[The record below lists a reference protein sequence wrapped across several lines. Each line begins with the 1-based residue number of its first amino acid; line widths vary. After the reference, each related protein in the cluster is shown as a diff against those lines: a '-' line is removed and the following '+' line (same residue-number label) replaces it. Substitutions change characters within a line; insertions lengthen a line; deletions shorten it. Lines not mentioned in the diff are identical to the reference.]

1 MAHGPELVVLGVRG
15 LGPDLRLDDSE
26 PMPSDAVFVHG
37 MWPGDSGAG
46 QMTRT
51 VLIVESLIRPMCS
64 GERPDRWVDGPSRR
78 WACSRR
84 ARGQLAVMVAVHRSA
99 GFRPRGARG
108 SDRNGAPAGVAVLSL
123 NHKDELRRTTGE
135 RVGVGRPRPTGRA
148 GRAVATPLSG
158 SAARRRQPPPRR
170 RGSTSPVTAGS
181 VGSPWCCRRRQC

>member
-64 GERPDRWVDGPSRR
+64 GKRPDRWVDGPSRR

-84 ARGQLAVMVAVHRSA
+84 ARGQLAVIVAVHRSA

-123 NHKDELRRTTGE
+123 NSTTRTNC
-135 RVGVGRPRPTGRA
+135 A
-148 GRAVATPLSG
+148 GLPVRESASAVRGPLG
-158 SAARRRQPPPRR
+158 AQAAPYRRRCPDLQHD
-170 RGSTSPVTAGS
+170 AGS
-181 VGSPWCCRRRQC
+181 RHHDVEDPPAR